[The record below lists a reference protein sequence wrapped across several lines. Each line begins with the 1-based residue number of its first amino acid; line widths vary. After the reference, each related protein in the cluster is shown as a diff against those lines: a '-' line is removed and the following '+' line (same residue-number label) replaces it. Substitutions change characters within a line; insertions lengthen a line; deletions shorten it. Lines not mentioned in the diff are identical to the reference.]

1 MRERLVAFAP
11 EARDDL
17 LGIYDWIAGAAGPVV
32 ALAYVERLA
41 VGSERGSLRADVR
54 PGLRVIG
61 FERRV
66 NVAFVIEEARVV
78 VLRVF
83 RGGRDWEREVWDG

>member
-66 NVAFVIEEARVV
+66 NVAFVIEEARAV